1 MCYVLF
7 SSALYLRLCTGARV
21 PPPLC
26 NTGTTRGHTVLLC
39 DECCRSEQS
48 SSFESIV
55 SRSREK
61 IKNLCLSV
69 DCSRGSANAQNRR
82 ADSGRYF
89 NLQRAHVYLCTKQ
102 KVGFF
107 FGTQIYIHTKS
118 ACIFVYQK
126 KSWIFFKL
134 DFCVRIYT
142 KLDFFWHKNSTLKKC
157 NFCAF

>member
-1 MCYVLF
+1 MCYF
-7 SSALYLRLCTGARV
+7 HQLCTCGCVLARAC
-21 PPPLC
+21 PHPYA
-26 NTGTTRGHTVLLC
+26 TRVLLGGIPFC
-39 DECCRSEQS
+39 FVMNAAEVNRAQ
-48 SSFESIV
+48 V
-55 SRSREK
+55 SNLLSRVSREK

-89 NLQRAHVYLCTKQ
+89 YLQRAHVYLCTKQ

-107 FGTQIYIHTKS
+107 FGTQIYIYTKS

-126 KSWIFFKL
+126 KSCTFFKS

-142 KLDFFWHKNSTLKKC
+142 KLDFF
-157 NFCAF
+157 